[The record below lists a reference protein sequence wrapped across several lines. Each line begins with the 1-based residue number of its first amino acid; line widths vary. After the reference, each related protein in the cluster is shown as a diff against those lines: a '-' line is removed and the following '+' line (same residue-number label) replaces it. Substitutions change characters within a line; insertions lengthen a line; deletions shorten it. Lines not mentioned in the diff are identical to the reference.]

1 MNYNRR
7 ASDRDFLPIREDP
20 ATFKWIMGAVL
31 LLVLTAFVIAGTAT
45 YRENQWKS
53 QSFAAGQP
61 IQPFETQAALRLS
74 PPVTRGA
81 QDCSEDDLVC
91 MQVTTQQ
98 PSEVFKGIDALIP
111 DDASKHYQVRVTV
124 IPVQD
129 N

>member
-45 YRENQWKS
+45 YHENQRQKLPFLAD
-53 QSFAAGQP
+53 QQ
-61 IQPFETQAALRLS
+61 IQPFETQAALRLN
-74 PPVTRGA
+74 PPDSRNS
-81 QDCSEDDLVC
+81 QDCGEDDLVC

-111 DDASKHYQVRVTV
+111 ADASKHYQVRVTV
-124 IPVQD
+124 SALQD